1 MAPDEDERQG
11 NTPLLV
17 MTGAAFAAIVG
28 VYAWFAW
35 KQNRIFEAALTD
47 LAATRHPP
55 RRGPLIK
62 SVPEPEEE
70 ATSVQ

>member
-17 MTGAAFAAIVG
+17 MTGLTFGAIVG

-35 KQNRIFEAALTD
+35 KQNTIFERALTD
-47 LAATRHPP
+47 LAASR
-55 RRGPLIK
+55 RRGPVIRTT
-62 SVPEPEEE
+62 PEPSNEEVAASE
-70 ATSVQ
+70 H